1 MKVAVEEQ
9 LKQKIIITW
18 NYKYTNI
25 QLNRPP
31 LWFLLLQ
38 QQKIEKKMVQPIPQ
52 HPKQIIKGALVLL
65 KIVKSTGLL
74 KFSIKI

>member
-1 MKVAVEEQ
+1 MYNKPAP
-9 LKQKIIITW
+9 
-18 NYKYTNI
+18 
-25 QLNRPP
+25 R
-31 LWFLLLQ
+31 FLLLQ